1 MKYTLSIF
9 LIFFTLISHAQQG
22 TVASGGTTNGNGGS
36 SDFSIGQVVYLNYS
50 NDLWQI
56 SEGIQQPFEIYQLNS
71 LPEENQLSVTFGP
84 NPTADQLTITIE
96 NSAHNDLTFSL
107 VDLNG
112 KLIID
117 GDLQGSKNELD
128 LKTLAPAQYMLTI
141 YKSNKPV
148 NVFKLIKNH

>member
-9 LIFFTLISHAQQG
+9 LVFFALISHAQQG

-50 NDLWQI
+50 NDSWQI
-56 SEGIQQPFEIYQLNS
+56 SEGIQQPFEIYQVNS
-71 LPEENQLSVTFGP
+71 LPEENQLFVTFGP

-96 NSAHNDLTFSL
+96 NSAHKDLTFSL

-128 LKTLAPAQYMLTI
+128 LKMLAPAQYMLTI

-148 NVFKLIKNH
+148 NVFKLIKNN